1 MPPPARQRIV
11 GDTLRPVKKDLAVA
25 LAAILVVA
33 ALAFGLAKMRPD
45 LPMTPSAPYVAGA
58 KGSSVSAAAKAKA
71 GKVVMRVNGEPVT
84 EGEFNAFMD
93 ALPEQQR
100 AMFAGP
106 NGRRQLADELVRMK
120 SLEQE
125 AHRLGVMNDPQVAAQ
140 LELLRT
146 QVTATQA
153 LQKLVQQ
160 KSEPQI
166 RAMYEREK
174 KNAMSLRHIVIAY
187 AGGMIPP
194 RNQGQPPTEAAAAQ
208 KAIGIIGRIR
218 AGADFA
224 EVAKT
229 ESDDIQS
236 APRGGSLGPMQPGA
250 LPPEISGVVS
260 KLQPGQVSE
269 PVKTQFGIHIF
280 NVAEPSLD
288 ELRPMLAQQ
297 VQQEIAQQEVG
308 RLQKAAKVDL
318 DPTFFPPATAAP
330 PAQLPPPRGQS

>member
-1 MPPPARQRIV
+1 
-11 GDTLRPVKKDLAVA
+11 VKKDLPVA

-33 ALAFGLAKMRPD
+33 ALSFGLAKMRPD
-45 LPMTPSAPYVAGA
+45 LPMTPSQPYVAGA
-58 KGSSVSAAAKAKA
+58 KGSSASPAAKAKA
-71 GKVVMRVNGEPVT
+71 GKVVMRVNGEGIT

-125 AHRLGVMNDPQVAAQ
+125 ARRLGVMDDPQVAAQ
-140 LELLRT
+140 LDLLRS

-153 LQKLVQQ
+153 LQKLV
-160 KSEPQI
+160 KEKAEPQI

-174 KNAMSLRHIVIAY
+174 KNAMSLRHIVIAF

-194 RNQGQPPTEAAAAQ
+194 RGQGQPPTEAAAMQMAA
-208 KAIGIIGRIR
+208 AIVARIR
-218 AGADFA
+218 GGADFA
-224 EVAKT
+224 QVAQT

-236 APRGGSLGPMQPGA
+236 APRGGSLGPMQPGV
-250 LPPEISGVVS
+250 LPPEIQAVVG
-260 KLQPGQVSE
+260 KLQPGQVSD
-269 PVKTQFGIHIF
+269 PVKTQFGVHVF

-297 VQQEIAQQEVG
+297 VQQEIAAQEVG

-318 DPTFFPPATAAP
+318 DPTFFPPVMAP
-330 PAQLPPPRGQS
+330 PASQLPPPRGQS